1 MIEQTN
7 KGLAKEKSLVPA
19 MKGCPPKNR
28 PFRCLWGF
36 PIIFADYCRVPTALQ
51 AGGSRG
57 ADLVAVIV
65 LVLFV
70 SSFAP
75 HAEICALAEM

>member
-1 MIEQTN
+1 LIEQTN
-7 KGLAKEKSLVPA
+7 KGLAKDKSLVPA
-19 MKGCPPKNR
+19 MKGCPPKIAR
-28 PFRCLWGF
+28 LCLWGF